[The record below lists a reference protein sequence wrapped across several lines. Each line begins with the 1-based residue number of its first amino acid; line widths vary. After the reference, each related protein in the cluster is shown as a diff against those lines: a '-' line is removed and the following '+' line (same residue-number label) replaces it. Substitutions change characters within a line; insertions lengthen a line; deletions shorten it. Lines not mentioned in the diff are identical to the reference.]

1 MRVVLAPFIFVI
13 HTTLQISNLAFW
25 GMLIITFGLVKLVL
39 PFEGMKALF
48 SSLMNGMLC
57 GFGKVSVSMIRL
69 FNPVDIEYRIDG
81 ELDKDNWYL
90 IVANHLSY
98 LDIVLMIEF
107 AADRIPAP
115 KFFLKK
121 ELIWLPFVGL
131 GAWALDMPFMRRYS
145 QAYIAKHPDKKGMDI
160 ATTKK
165 YCEKFKTQ
173 PTTVINFVEGTRF
186 TPQKHA
192 QKGGEFTH
200 LLPPKAGGIAFTLA
214 TMGDLFTNI
223 LDVSLIYPENRRH
236 PMVEMLSGCM
246 KKIVIDVKVLE
257 VPAEAQGDYFEDESF
272 RQGFQAWLN
281 RLWTEKDQRINKLLG
296 M

>member
-214 TMGDLFTNI
+214 TMGELFTNI
-223 LDVSLIYPENRRH
+223 LDVSLMYPENRRH

-272 RQGFQAWLN
+272 RQRFQAWLN

>member
-223 LDVSLIYPENRRH
+223 LDVSLMYPENRRH

-272 RQGFQAWLN
+272 RQRFQAWLN

>member
-214 TMGDLFTNI
+214 TMGELFTNI

>member
-214 TMGDLFTNI
+214 TMGELFTNI

-272 RQGFQAWLN
+272 RQHFQAWLN

>member
-1 MRVVLAPFIFVI
+1 MRVVLAPFIFVV
-13 HTTLQISNLAFW
+13 HTSLQITNLAFW
-25 GMLIITFGLVKLVL
+25 GMLIISFGLIKLVL
-39 PFEGMKALF
+39 PFDGLKQLF
-48 SSLMNGMLC
+48 SVLMNGMLC

-69 FNPVDIEYRIDG
+69 FNPVDIEYRVHG
-81 ELDKDNWYL
+81 ELDQDNWYL

-145 QAYIAKHPDKKGMDI
+145 QAYIEKHPEKKGMDI

-192 QKGGEFTH
+192 QKASPFTH

-223 LDVSLIYPENRRH
+223 LDVSLLYPENRRH
-236 PMVEMLSGCM
+236 PMIEMLSGCM
-246 KKIVIDVKVLE
+246 RKIVIDVNVIDI
-257 VPAEAQGDYFEDESF
+257 PNEAKGDYFEDASF
-272 RQGFQAWLN
+272 RGRFQSWLN
-281 RLWTEKDQRINKLLG
+281 ELWESKDKRINKLLG